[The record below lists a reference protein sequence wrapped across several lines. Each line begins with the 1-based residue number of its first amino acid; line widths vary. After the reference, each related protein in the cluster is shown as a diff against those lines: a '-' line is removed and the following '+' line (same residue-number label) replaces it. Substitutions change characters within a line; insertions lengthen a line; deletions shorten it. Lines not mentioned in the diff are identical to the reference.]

1 MSKNR
6 IFSFVFTFF
15 FLMAFIIY
23 AILNPDILSALSGIG
38 LLAISLIVLG
48 RILLYISNGLFIK
61 FSAEA
66 FTKKLTFGE
75 GVYVGILSALGN
87 FFGPILGGASIRAV
101 YLKKA
106 HSLSY
111 SKFTSTLMGYYVIL
125 FMVNCI
131 AALLALFFISPSEQK
146 NILMGIF
153 SIWFVV
159 LAILL
164 FVKLPSW
171 SKLNYKGKHRYL
183 TKALSLLSS
192 IQDGWFS
199 IQRNK
204 KLVNKLVLLAM
215 LSFFANLLMAAV
227 EFNIIGAE
235 ISLPALML
243 YSVFITV
250 SLLISFT
257 PGAIGIRETL
267 LLLVSSSLGV
277 TNQEILQ
284 VALIDR
290 SINFIILFVIFL
302 ISRNSW
308 LKTKLTGRK
317 MSL

>member
-1 MSKNR
+1 
-6 IFSFVFTFF
+6 
-15 FLMAFIIY
+15 MAFIIY